1 MIPRTISENHQCQAQ
16 EHVGKGI
23 EHTVDVAETTCFTL
37 LRMMKSTG
45 PVDGDIAFAPV
56 QAGCP
61 LHTTTST
68 DAAEVKK
75 SIEDWTIIADV
86 VFSLLF
92 GEVVHIVRC
101 DLLEEVDVLIRVELG
116 HFMAGSWF
124 CALGK
129 HSQWTIAYVV
139 STITSSKRARKRRDQ
154 IQKGC
159 CSLELT

>member
-1 MIPRTISENHQCQAQ
+1 MIPRTISENHQFQAQ
-16 EHVGKGI
+16 KHVGKGI
-23 EHTVDVAETTCFTL
+23 EHTVNVAEATCFTL
-37 LRMMKSTG
+37 LGMVKSTG
-45 PVDGDIAFAPV
+45 PIDGDVAFAPV
-56 QAGCP
+56 QAGCS

-86 VFSLLF
+86 VFTLLL

-101 DLLEEVDVLIRVELG
+101 DLLQEVDVLIRVELG

-139 STITSSKRARKRRDQ
+139 STIASSKRARKGCIQ
-154 IQKGC
+154 IQKVC

>member
-1 MIPRTISENHQCQAQ
+1 
-16 EHVGKGI
+16 
-23 EHTVDVAETTCFTL
+23 
-37 LRMMKSTG
+37 MKSPG
-45 PVDGDIAFAPV
+45 PVDGDVAFAPV

-61 LHTTTST
+61 LHTSTST
-68 DAAEVKK
+68 DAAEVKQ
-75 SIEDWTIIADV
+75 SIEDWTIITDV
-86 VFSLLF
+86 VFSLLL

-129 HSQWTIAYVV
+129 LSQWTIAHVV
-139 STITSSKRARKRRDQ
+139 SILASSKRARKGCIQ

-159 CSLELT
+159 CSLRLT